1 MRALITLLL
10 AGSSAL
16 MIALSLPLI
25 CSKVPRNRWYGFR
38 TRKTLS
44 SDERWY
50 EANRFC
56 GWALLA
62 AGIWSAIDL
71 LFIALAAAGLS
82 DATLEVCWILALL
95 IPLACAVIVSI
106 LYLKRIS

>member
-1 MRALITLLL
+1 MVRGESFLRMGLV
-10 AGSSAL
+10 G
-16 MIALSLPLI
+16 
-25 CSKVPRNRWYGFR
+25 RRHF
-38 TRKTLS
+38 
-44 SDERWY
+44 
-50 EANRFC
+50 
-56 GWALLA
+56 

-71 LFIALAAAGLS
+71 LFIALVAAGLP